1 MNITKIAA
9 LILTSAIPLIGCSK
23 TIISPAN
30 QLEYDKVVAFY
41 TETASNNKPVRF
53 YMDNHRLQQIFLI
66 RHGEPD
72 LDKQSRRSYKGMRQY
87 IYDYDTVKVKS
98 FSVSP
103 VNFDPTKLDTIYASS
118 LQRAKDTAH
127 KIFSK
132 DYTIVTDSLFRE
144 FEREVVPLPLLRLKP
159 KAWGIWSHFF
169 WITGIQSQKVE
180 GFRQAKHRAQTISEF
195 LEGKANDQQYA
206 VLVSHGFLNRY
217 LKKQLI
223 NSGWQLSFDGGH
235 GYLSVQV
242 LSKIE

>member
-1 MNITKIAA
+1 MA
-9 LILTSAIPLIGCSK
+9 
-23 TIISPAN
+23 
-30 QLEYDKVVAFY
+30 AFY

-53 YMDNHRLQQIFLI
+53 YTDNHRLQQIFLI

-72 LDKQSRRSYKGMRQY
+72 IDKQSRRSHKGMRQY
-87 IYDYDTVKVKS
+87 IYDYDTVNVKA
-98 FSVSP
+98 FSPSP
-103 VNFDPTKLDTIYASS
+103 VNFDPTKLDTVYASS
-118 LQRAKDTAH
+118 LQRARDTAH
-127 KIFSK
+127 KIFGVS
-132 DYTIVTDSLFRE
+132 YTIVADSLFRE
-144 FEREVVPLPLLRLKP
+144 FEREVVPLPFLWLKP
-159 KAWGIWSHFF
+159 KAWGIWSRF
-169 WITGIQSQKVE
+169 WWVLGLQSRKVE
-180 GFRQAKHRAQTISEF
+180 GFGAAKHRAQTVSEF